1 MRWPRGPLDGG
12 TPRTGTYRTGTPGK
26 GTSGRAASGG
36 GTGSFR
42 ERRTEPL
49 DSGTPG
55 RGTDSLRRRTGL
67 LGAAVLAGALA
78 LSGCD
83 RGGDTDLGL
92 ALSTLNNP
100 FFVAVREGAQAEADR
115 RGLHINI
122 TDAQN
127 DPMQQINQM
136 ETFTSQD
143 VKAAI
148 INPVDSDAAVPAV
161 GVANRADVPVISL
174 DRGVNGGRV
183 GSAIAS
189 DNVAGGRLAAKTL
202 AESLGGKGKVA
213 FLEGQPGTSAARE
226 RGQGFEEGIK
236 AYPGIQ
242 VVARQPADFDR
253 AKGMDVMSN
262 MLQVHRDI
270 GGVFAANDEM
280 ALGAAK
286 SLGARA
292 GKDVKIV
299 AFDGTPEGVAAVR
312 GGTLTAT
319 VAQQPKLLGRQAV
332 AQALRAARG
341 ERLPKQVK
349 VPVVLVTGKNAAEF
363 DG

>member
-1 MRWPRGPLDGG
+1 MSARSAATGG
-12 TPRTGTYRTGTPGK
+12 REAQSRM
-26 GTSGRAASGG
+26 GRAGAG
-36 GTGSFR
+36 
-42 ERRTEPL
+42 RRW
-49 DSGTPG
+49 GV
-55 RGTDSLRRRTGL
+55 RCAA
-67 LGAAVLAGALA
+67 AAVVAGLTLGLA
-78 LSGCD
+78 GCD

-100 FFVAVREGAQAEADR
+100 FFVGIKEGAQAEADA

-127 DPMQQINQM
+127 DPTQQINQM

-143 VKAAI
+143 VKAAV

-161 GVANRADVPVISL
+161 GVANRANVPVISI
-174 DRGVNGGRV
+174 DRGVNGGKV
-183 GSAIAS
+183 GSTIAS

-236 AYPGIQ
+236 KYPGIQ

-253 AKGMDVMSN
+253 TKGMDVMAN
-262 MLQVHRDI
+262 MLQAHRDI

-280 ALGAAK
+280 ALGASKA
-286 SLGARA
+286 LGARS
-292 GKDVKIV
+292 GKDVKVV
-299 AFDGTPEGVAAVR
+299 AFDGTPDGVTAVR
-312 GGTLTAT
+312 RGTLTAT
-319 VAQQPKLLGRQAV
+319 VAQQPKLLGKKAV
-332 AQALRAARG
+332 DWALRAARG
-341 ERLPKQVK
+341 EKLPASVK
-349 VPVVLVTGKNAAEF
+349 VPVVLVTADNAASF

>member
-1 MRWPRGPLDGG
+1 MR
-12 TPRTGTYRTGTPGK
+12 
-26 GTSGRAASGG
+26 GRAWRSGP
-36 GTGSFR
+36 GTGSGPVG
-42 ERRTEPL
+42 RRT
-49 DSGTPG
+49 STG
-55 RGTDSLRRRTGL
+55 RLGWPAGRRTGL
-67 LGAAVLAGALA
+67 LGAAVLAGALV

-83 RGGDTDLGL
+83 RGGNTDLGL

-100 FFVAVREGAQAEADR
+100 FFVGIKEGAQAEAER

-161 GVANRADVPVISL
+161 GVANRAKVPVISI
-174 DRGVNGGRV
+174 DRGVNGGDV
-183 GSAIAS
+183 GSTIAS

-236 AYPGIQ
+236 RYPGIE

-253 AKGMDVMSN
+253 TKGMDVMSN
-262 MLQVHRDI
+262 MLQAHRDI

-292 GKDVKIV
+292 GRDVKIV
-299 AFDGTPEGVAAVR
+299 AFDGTPDGVAAVR

-319 VAQQPKLLGRQAV
+319 VAQQPRLLGKQAV
-332 AQALRAARG
+332 DQALRAARG
-341 ERLPKQVK
+341 ERPPKQVK
-349 VPVVLVTGKNAAEF
+349 VPVVLVTSRNAAEF